1 MLTLVS
7 IVVVIIT
14 VTTQKKC
21 FECIKKRQKSHST
34 HINSED
40 FYDEISLKA
49 VINEYE
55 RAKVY
60 KLENEKILF
69 DRNDGTSNF

>member
-1 MLTLVS
+1 M
-7 IVVVIIT
+7 
-14 VTTQKKC
+14 
-21 FECIKKRQKSHST
+21 RQKSNLTYIS
-34 HINSED
+34 SED

-60 KLENEKILF
+60 KLDYEKILF
-69 DRNDGTSNF
+69 DNTDGTSNF